1 MTYLP
6 TTQSSKGESIDPQL

>member
-6 TTQSSKGESIDPQL
+6 MTQSSKGESIDPQL